1 MSDYAWIITKD
12 YLFLDDPETF
22 TSAQGVMGPHNI
34 TQEQEQA
41 LNSGKGRV
49 FYMYDDDKEL
59 YYKGRIVG
67 TDGDDH
73 NAFRPLDDFGLPNA
87 GCTLIKY
94 HGQKDFL

>member
-1 MSDYAWIITKD
+1 MSDYAWIITED
-12 YLFLDDPETF
+12 HITDEELTN
-22 TSAQGVMGPHNI
+22 AVGAIGPYDV
-34 TQEQEQA
+34 TEKQQEA
-41 LNSGKGRV
+41 LMNGKGRT

-59 YYKGRIVG
+59 YYKGRIIG
-67 TDGDDH
+67 TDGDDY